1 MEKVTSCLCHS
12 QGGFGSKDLKDSL
25 GRFSDDDDD
34 VVSCGGTVKK
44 CSLSSS
50 DFCPHRVDFTSSA
63 SVEGSELAGIC
74 LAHISRDSLFSGRSF
89 VFK

>member
-1 MEKVTSCLCHS
+1 MEKVTSCLCLS

-25 GRFSDDDDD
+25 GRFSED
-34 VVSCGGTVKK
+34 VVSKSNGGTFKK

-50 DFCPHRVDFTSSA
+50 DFCPHRVDFTSS
-63 SVEGSELAGIC
+63 VEGSESAGPSLAP
-74 LAHISRDSLFSGRSF
+74 ISRDSLFSGPSF

>member
-1 MEKVTSCLCHS
+1 MEKVTSCLYHS

-25 GRFSDDDDD
+25 GRFSDDDA
-34 VVSCGGTVKK
+34 VVSSGGTFIK

-50 DFCPHRVDFTSSA
+50 DFCPHRVDFTSS
-63 SVEGSELAGIC
+63 VEGSEPAGLC
-74 LAHISRDSLFSGRSF
+74 LAPISRDSLFSGPSF

>member
-1 MEKVTSCLCHS
+1 MEKVPGCHCRS

-25 GRFSDDDDD
+25 GRFSDDD
-34 VVSCGGTVKK
+34 VVFSGGTFKK
-44 CSLSSS
+44 CSLASS
-50 DFCPHRVDFTSSA
+50 DFCPHSVDFTS
-63 SVEGSELAGIC
+63 SVEGSELAGSC

>member
-1 MEKVTSCLCHS
+1 MEKVTSCLYHS

-25 GRFSDDDDD
+25 GRFSDDDA
-34 VVSCGGTVKK
+34 VVSSGGTFIK

-63 SVEGSELAGIC
+63 SVEGSELAGTS

>member
-12 QGGFGSKDLKDSL
+12 QGGFGSKDLKDNL
-25 GRFSDDDDD
+25 GRFSDDD
-34 VVSCGGTVKK
+34 VVSYLGTLKK

-50 DFCPHRVDFTSSA
+50 DFSPHRVDFTSS
-63 SVEGSELAGIC
+63 VEGSELADTC
-74 LAHISRDSLFSGRSF
+74 PAPISRDSLFSGRSF